1 MWRKGWRETIWS
13 GIDQPWDLI
22 IIGGGITGAG
32 VLRQAVAAG
41 LKTLLVE
48 ANDFAFGTSSRSSK
62 LIHGGFRYLR
72 NKQINVTKESV
83 REREWILHEALN
95 LVRPLSFLLPNFEHY
110 HFPSWK
116 LNLGVIL
123 YDLLAPKWDHHKCSR
138 LKLLEACPFLN
149 AEGLIGGFQYYDA
162 VMDDVR
168 VLLRILREAVQAGG
182 VALSYARVEK
192 LLQIGNGQVCGVL
205 LRDRVSPHR
214 NTIEVKAKVVVNASG
229 AWSDEVRGQLGQPA
243 RLRRLRGSHLI
254 FARAKLP
261 IDQALTLFH
270 PHDGRAM
277 FVIPWE
283 GTTIVGT
290 TDVDHDPAL
299 DQKYLEPFASSEEIH
314 YLMEALSLL
323 FPSLDLT
330 EKDIVSSF
338 SGLRPVIH
346 SGAATPS
353 KESRAHGL
361 WEENGLITITGGKY
375 TTFRIMSRL
384 TIGRVLARF
393 GKPEN
398 AAHKRIFNPLPDLP
412 SSSLDPLTLAYLT
425 GRHGNETVELLASA
439 KKNELK
445 PIEHLPNPWAELRWA
460 AREEGVE
467 HLDDLLLRRVRLGML
482 LPQGGHG
489 LLGNIRSIVQ
499 PELGWSDERWQQ
511 EETAYMETWQSYYSP
526 NPNPSPSPLNLRGE

>member
-1 MWRKGWRETIWS
+1 MWRKGWREPIWS

-83 REREWILHEALN
+83 REREWVLHEALN
-95 LVRPLSFLLPNFEHY
+95 LVTPLSFLLPNFERY

-123 YDLLAPKWDHHKCSR
+123 YDLLAPKWDHHKYSR
-138 LKLLEACPFLN
+138 LKLLETCPSLN

-182 VALSYARVEK
+182 VALNYARVEK
-192 LLQIGNGQVCGVL
+192 LLRAGNGQVCGVL
-205 LRDRVSPHR
+205 LRNRVSPHG
-214 NTIEVKAKVVVNASG
+214 NTVEVKAKVVVNASG

-254 FARAKLP
+254 FARTKLP
-261 IDQALTLFH
+261 VDQALTLFH
-270 PHDGRAM
+270 PRDGRAM

-283 GTTIVGT
+283 GTTIIGT
-290 TDVDHDPAL
+290 TDIDHPPAL

-314 YLMEALSLL
+314 YMMEALSFL
-323 FPSLDLT
+323 FPSFGLT
-330 EKDIVSSF
+330 ERDIISSF
-338 SGLRPVIH
+338 SGLRPVVH

-353 KESRAHGL
+353 EESRAHAL

-375 TTFRIMSRL
+375 TTFRIMSRQ
-384 TIGRVLARF
+384 TMGRVLARL
-393 GKPEN
+393 GKPGI
-398 AAHKRIFNPLPDLP
+398 AARERVFNPLPDLP
-412 SSSLDPLTLAYLT
+412 SSSLDPLTLSYLI

-439 KKNELK
+439 KKNELE
-445 PIEHLPNPWAELRWA
+445 PIEQLPNLWAELRWA

-482 LPQGGHG
+482 LPRGGQD
-489 LLGNIRSIVQ
+489 LLGNIRNIVQ

-511 EETAYMETWQSYYSP
+511 EETAYLQTWQSYYSP
-526 NPNPSPSPLNLRGE
+526 KPG

>member
-1 MWRKGWRETIWS
+1 MWRQGWREPIWS

-22 IIGGGITGAG
+22 IIGGGITGTG

-41 LKTLLVE
+41 LNTLLVE

-72 NKQINVTKESV
+72 NKQVNVTKESV
-83 REREWILHEALN
+83 REREWVLREALN
-95 LVRPLSFLLPNFEHY
+95 LVTPLSFLLPNFERY

-123 YDLLAPKWDHHKCSR
+123 YDLLAPKWNHHKYSR
-138 LKLLEACPFLN
+138 LKLLKACPSLN

-162 VMDDVR
+162 VMDDAR

-182 VALSYARVEK
+182 VALNYARVEK
-192 LLQIGNGQVCGVL
+192 VLRTGDGQVCGVL
-205 LRDRVSPHR
+205 LRDRVSPHG
-214 NTIEVKAKVVVNASG
+214 NTAEVKAKVVVNASG

-254 FARAKLP
+254 FAQAKLP
-261 IDQALTLFH
+261 VTQALTLFH
-270 PHDGRAM
+270 PRDGRAM

-283 GTTIVGT
+283 GTTIIGT
-290 TDVDHDPAL
+290 TDIDHDPAL
-299 DQKYLEPFASSEEIH
+299 DKKYFEPFASEEEVN
-314 YLMEALSLL
+314 YMMEALL
-323 FPSLDLT
+323 FIFPNLGLT

-353 KESRAHGL
+353 KESRAHAL

-375 TTFRIMSRL
+375 TTFRIMSRQ
-384 TIGRVLARF
+384 TIGRVLARLS
-393 GKPEN
+393 KPETV
-398 AAHKRIFNPLPDLP
+398 AHERVFNPLHDLS

-425 GRHGNETVELLASA
+425 GRHGNETAELLASA
-439 KKNELK
+439 KRGELE
-445 PIEHLPNPWAELRWA
+445 PIEQLPNLWAELRWA

-467 HLDDLLLRRVRLGML
+467 HLDDLLLRRVRLGLL
-482 LPQGGHG
+482 LPQGGRD
-489 LLGNIRSIVQ
+489 LLGNIRKIVQ

-511 EETAYMETWQSYYSP
+511 EETTYLQTWQSYYSP
-526 NPNPSPSPLNLRGE
+526 KPG